1 MLKLLNV
8 SLSVST
14 NIYFEHVDRQ
24 IVDYKVKSPSA
35 RKNKTARDELDERQK
50 YDNGCEPDLST
61 DGHSLN

>member
-1 MLKLLNV
+1 MLKLLNF

-14 NIYFEHVDRQ
+14 NINFEHSGDRQ

-50 YDNGCEPDLST
+50 YDNGC
-61 DGHSLN
+61 